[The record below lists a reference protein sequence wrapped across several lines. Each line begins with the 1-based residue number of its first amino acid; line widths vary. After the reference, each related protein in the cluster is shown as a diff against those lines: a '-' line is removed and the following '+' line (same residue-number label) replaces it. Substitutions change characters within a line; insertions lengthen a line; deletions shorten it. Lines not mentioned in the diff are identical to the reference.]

1 MAAKPRPQ
9 DDEAI
14 GRMCLWLKQNGMVGQ
29 TTLTGKLTLT
39 PADEV
44 YTAMIFGE
52 KYAGSGRTKD
62 RV

>member
-1 MAAKPRPQ
+1 MTAKPRPQ

-14 GRMCLWLKQNGMVGQ
+14 GRMCLWLKQNKMVGQ
-29 TTLTGKLTLT
+29 TTLAGKLTLT
-39 PADEV
+39 PADEA

-52 KYAGSGRTKD
+52 KYAGSSGIKK